1 VAYKTR
7 LMEIGGNLFV
17 EIPIEIQTQLR
28 IDPKTRVEVKLYDRK
43 SFLVE
48 IGVGGGPQKEKCET
62 CLQRPGKYT
71 CQLCKK
77 WVCSSCYWEMG
88 AICRDCMGKK

>member
-1 VAYKTR
+1 MAYKTR

-17 EIPIEIQTQLR
+17 EVPGEIQAHLR
-28 IDPKTRVEVKLYDRK
+28 MDSKSRVLAKLWDRK

-48 IGVGGGPQKEKCET
+48 IGVGGEPQKEKCET

-71 CQLCKK
+71 CQLCNK

>member
-1 VAYKTR
+1 MAYKTR

-28 IDPKTRVEVKLYDRK
+28 IDPKTRVGVKLYDRK

-48 IGVGGGPQKEKCET
+48 IGVGGEPQKEKCEA

-71 CQLCKK
+71 CQLCNK